1 MKNIHVRFRKLPRSL
16 SNQQS
21 ITKIE
26 APPAKLVTDQKQQIS
41 AGLLPTPTTGY
52 VKKVALSRTGMRVT
66 YSRTLRRITLQRYLV
81 SKIVWR
87 PETVAFTEL
96 LTLYD
101 NLLWCQDKSLIDPH
115 FQEKFGSFLEKLT
128 DLLKNTR
135 FNEKTFQN
143 TFKGISQKLK
153 EAAEG
158 HLIPERNLSTVEKH
172 VKGKFHVTPTKS
184 SGVPVKQLPPT
195 KVIGRG
201 YRDKGTYRDP
211 AFDGSP
217 SWQEVAIYFARKAD
231 ED

>member
-1 MKNIHVRFRKLPRSL
+1 
-16 SNQQS
+16 
-21 ITKIE
+21 
-26 APPAKLVTDQKQQIS
+26 
-41 AGLLPTPTTGY
+41 
-52 VKKVALSRTGMRVT
+52 MRVT
-66 YSRTLRRITLQRYLV
+66 YSKRLRRITLQRYLV

-101 NLLWCQDKSLIDPH
+101 NLLWCQDKSLVDPR

-135 FNEKTFQN
+135 FNEKTYQA
-143 TFKGISQKLK
+143 TFRKISKKLK

-158 HLIPERNLSTVEKH
+158 HLIPERNLKTVEKH
-172 VKGKFHVTPTKS
+172 VKGKFNVLPSKS
-184 SGVPVKQLPPT
+184 SGVPVKQLPPV

-217 SWQEVAIYFARKAD
+217 SWQEVALYFARIGD
-231 ED
+231 EKTTH